1 MTSKDTSSLH
11 SQHRSKRRMF
21 RTKTFRLLSMLSLTF
36 AFFIIELVVGNITNS
51 VALVADAFHM
61 LSDVISLVI
70 AVVAVRISRRQSNVN
85 TYGWVRAEVVGANI
99 NTVFLLALCLTIIFD
114 AIKRF
119 FQPESIKNVNLLLIV
134 GSIGLGINIIGLFLF
149 QGFHGHSHGGS
160 SHGHSHGKS
169 SHGHS
174 HEEKSHGHS
183 HGAKSHGH
191 SHDEKSH
198 GHSHNPIEKHFSEN
212 IDIESLGEHNKFER
226 HSTRA
231 LQEAIAECAQH
242 SNEQMETVIEVDDE
256 KESKPKKQAS
266 MNMHG
271 VFLHVLADALGSVVV
286 IISALVIKF
295 VPHDPESTRHWTVY
309 IDPTLS
315 IIIVIIITISTIPL
329 FKDTCYILLQTIPK
343 HLEINEIKSQLLKNI
358 PEIYGIHEL
367 HVWRLTD
374 EKIIASAHLNRLSL
388 SNYMLVAD
396 KVKKFFHSIG
406 IHSVTIQYECDNDTK
421 LNYQQTMIIEQ
432 TNSDDDEKKIAGD
445 CLLRCENAECDTQ
458 TCCTKISDRTNILI
472 NNNGTTQIY
481 SINQL
486 NCFDNPIFP
495 QVSTDPSSG
504 EERL

>member
-174 HEEKSHGHS
+174 HKE
-183 HGAKSHGH
+183 KSHGH

-374 EKIIASAHLNRLSL
+374 EKIIASAHLNRLNL

-458 TCCTKISDRTNILI
+458 TCCTKVSDRTNILI